1 MGKGGDFA
9 GGRTGRYSIEY
20 AGVIQLVECQL
31 PKLDLQAEA
40 SSSSSSSSDLRDE
53 GDTKTPVPVQAGST
67 SQVQTGPED
76 PLQDEPSRPSTHFA
90 PRASANLPIRRA
102 AQRLAH
108 EPNNASAIAY
118 LVQAIVVALS
128 KSPGPRRPGRAISV
142 SKRIAALLNIYAS
155 GLSASIRADL
165 RARCEIKA
173 DELGLPA
180 ELQRVSHSA
189 TMADAAL
196 HLGLTA
202 RQLAQRLADPK
213 YRRDLGWPRPL
224 GGDVIF
230 ARQVLDPRTAAAYL
244 SSCPA
249 HEPWPKQSWPEGWR

>member
-1 MGKGGDFA
+1 M
-9 GGRTGRYSIEY
+9 
-20 AGVIQLVECQL
+20 VECQL
-31 PKLDLQAEA
+31 PKHDLQEEA
-40 SSSSSSSSDLRDE
+40 SSSSSAGSDLRDE
-53 GDTKTPVPVQAGST
+53 RDTKTPVQVQAGST

-76 PLQDEPSRPSTHFA
+76 PLEDKPSRRSAKFT
-90 PRASANLPIRRA
+90 RSSSANLPIRRA
-102 AQRLAH
+102 VQRLAL
-108 EPNNASAIAY
+108 EPNDASAIAQ
-118 LVQAIVVALS
+118 LIQAIVAALS
-128 KSPGPRRPGRAISV
+128 KSPGPRRPGRSISV
-142 SKRIAALLNIYAS
+142 SKRIAALLNTYAS
-155 GLSASIRADL
+155 GLSDSIRADL

-173 DELGLPA
+173 EELGLPA

-189 TMADAAL
+189 TMAEAAL

-202 RQLAQRLADPK
+202 RQLARRLADPK

-249 HEPWPKQSWPEGWR
+249 HEPWPKKSWPEGWR